1 MAKVKKHYKLFFS
14 ANYNPRNVSRWTR
27 NRWAKILL
35 KHNETLKL
43 RASMKSG
50 VSTNDEMNA
59 NLITNSNDHNII
71 EQYDN
76 AMDDQNCHE
85 INENSV
91 EEINESLD
99 YSENHCR
106 VVFDSDDDDSDS
118 DEEFLNGDVENPKD
132 SNKHVVDDRT
142 MFPSSGCTVTEVIT
156 MLNAFIIKFNPTKK
170 LQDALIELVK
180 VLAGEQFKTWNYNS
194 YRIKKQL
201 NPSPGGCTKHFY
213 CEKCNEV
220 LLSIESSKKIDC
232 TVECSSCG
240 DEIVLCHRS
249 KNFITLKVKN
259 QLETLLNRPDI
270 QEHMRNFVEE
280 RETYLEDGITDV
292 QDSLKYKQLQMA
304 HPGALTFNFN
314 TDGAQLFNSSK
325 KSLWPLQL
333 YINELPPEI
342 RFKHI
347 IIAALMETE
356 SEPTAKL
363 MNLYMKE
370 LVEEMQQLREE
381 GVQIINSLSGEVE
394 YVSIMPFTG
403 NVDTV
408 ARPKLQNRIQFNG
421 AYGCSWCYHPGIW
434 IDGSMRYV
442 LQNEDAPL
450 RSHVEHV
457 SDMKF
462 ALESNKSI
470 RGVKGE
476 SILLSLSNF
485 DIVWDLPPDYMHGT
499 LLGVTK
505 QLLNKW
511 LSIFLKKKELEKIK
525 TRMLN
530 IKLCRDIRRSIRPLE
545 FSGKYK
551 ATEWR
556 NWLLFVSLPALKDI
570 LPPEEFLSYCYLV
583 DSIYRLLK
591 APITPEDLRRVEYNL
606 LKFVGESEMNYGRGF
621 VTFNLHSLNH
631 LYHAVQQTGPLWA
644 TSAFPFENGIYLF
657 MKEINAP
664 NGCLQH

>member
-50 VSTNDEMNA
+50 VSRNDEMNA
-59 NLITNSNDHNII
+59 NLITNSNYHNII

-76 AMDDQNCHE
+76 AMDDQNCPE

-91 EEINESLD
+91 EEINESFD

-201 NPSPGGCTKHFY
+201 NPSPGGCTKYFY

-232 TVECSSCG
+232 TVKCSSCG

-292 QDSLKYKQLQMA
+292 QDSLKYKQLQLA

-325 KSLWPLQL
+325 KSLWPLEL

-381 GVQIINSLSGEVE
+381 GVQIINSLSDEIE

-403 NVDTV
+403 NVHTV

-421 AYGCSWCYHPGIW
+421 AYGCSWCYHPGI
-434 IDGSMRYV
+434 
-442 LQNEDAPL
+442 
-450 RSHVEHV
+450 
-457 SDMKF
+457 
-462 ALESNKSI
+462 
-470 RGVKGE
+470 
-476 SILLSLSNF
+476 
-485 DIVWDLPPDYMHGT
+485 
-499 LLGVTK
+499 
-505 QLLNKW
+505 
-511 LSIFLKKKELEKIK
+511 
-525 TRMLN
+525 
-530 IKLCRDIRRSIRPLE
+530 
-545 FSGKYK
+545 
-551 ATEWR
+551 
-556 NWLLFVSLPALKDI
+556 
-570 LPPEEFLSYCYLV
+570 
-583 DSIYRLLK
+583 
-591 APITPEDLRRVEYNL
+591 
-606 LKFVGESEMNYGRGF
+606 
-621 VTFNLHSLNH
+621 
-631 LYHAVQQTGPLWA
+631 
-644 TSAFPFENGIYLF
+644 
-657 MKEINAP
+657 
-664 NGCLQH
+664 